1 MWDCEEVHRDKKYF
15 TFPWR
20 CTEYALLS
28 VVLSDVSLYGVG
40 RKNEFIQNIWKEKG
54 MGFINVCTYF
64 ELAWKNTFFKIFSFC
79 SYDMATIA
87 TFCPLDKNLCAWQG
101 FAHQYIIN
109 RIDIFRMPVRLMGL
123 QFCISELTL
132 TLLYELMKCQF
143 HVFSSSGIPNT
154 WLGHHRS
161 RGAYLQ
167 AEVSKRGVVCYYSTS
182 GGSGG
187 WVIGSDKEDNLDKNC
202 TAELLRLRNYI
213 LAIAIFL
220 FVSIEHS
227 FSYTFSRSK
236 ILFSTLFDDLLR
248 LPLCIILSF
257 LLCLF
262 ITPKLG

>member
-1 MWDCEEVHRDKKYF
+1 
-15 TFPWR
+15 
-20 CTEYALLS
+20 
-28 VVLSDVSLYGVG
+28 
-40 RKNEFIQNIWKEKG
+40 
-54 MGFINVCTYF
+54 
-64 ELAWKNTFFKIFSFC
+64 
-79 SYDMATIA
+79 MATIA
-87 TFCPLDKNLCAWQG
+87 TFCRLDKNFCAWQG

-109 RIDIFRMPVRLMGL
+109 RIDIFRMPIRLMGL

-248 LPLCIILSF
+248 LPLCIILSL
-257 LLCLF
+257 LLCAE
-262 ITPKLG
+262 IRLGYFRGLL

>member
-1 MWDCEEVHRDKKYF
+1 
-15 TFPWR
+15 
-20 CTEYALLS
+20 
-28 VVLSDVSLYGVG
+28 
-40 RKNEFIQNIWKEKG
+40 
-54 MGFINVCTYF
+54 
-64 ELAWKNTFFKIFSFC
+64 
-79 SYDMATIA
+79 MAAIA
-87 TFCPLDKNLCAWQG
+87 TFCHLDKNLCAWQG

-109 RIDIFRMPVRLMGL
+109 RIDVFRMPVRLMGL

-213 LAIAIFL
+213 LAIAIF
-220 FVSIEHS
+220 FVCFYWTFFQLYLLQIQDFVFHPIWWFIETTSLHYLVI
-227 FSYTFSRSK
+227 FVMLIYCAEIRLGYFRG
-236 ILFSTLFDDLLR
+236 LL
-248 LPLCIILSF
+248 
-257 LLCLF
+257 
-262 ITPKLG
+262 

>member
-1 MWDCEEVHRDKKYF
+1 MC
-15 TFPWR
+15 
-20 CTEYALLS
+20 
-28 VVLSDVSLYGVG
+28 
-40 RKNEFIQNIWKEKG
+40 
-54 MGFINVCTYF
+54 
-64 ELAWKNTFFKIFSFC
+64 
-79 SYDMATIA
+79 
-87 TFCPLDKNLCAWQG
+87 
-101 FAHQYIIN
+101 
-109 RIDIFRMPVRLMGL
+109 L

-202 TAELLRLRNYI
+202 TAELLRLQNYI

-227 FSYTFSRSK
+227 FSLIPSPDPRFCFPPYLM
-236 ILFSTLFDDLLR
+236 IYWDYLFALSCHFCYAYLLR
-248 LPLCIILSF
+248 RN
-257 LLCLF
+257 
-262 ITPKLG
+262 

>member
-1 MWDCEEVHRDKKYF
+1 
-15 TFPWR
+15 
-20 CTEYALLS
+20 
-28 VVLSDVSLYGVG
+28 
-40 RKNEFIQNIWKEKG
+40 
-54 MGFINVCTYF
+54 
-64 ELAWKNTFFKIFSFC
+64 
-79 SYDMATIA
+79 MAAIA
-87 TFCPLDKNLCAWQG
+87 TFCHLDKNLCAWQG

-109 RIDIFRMPVRLMGL
+109 RIDIFRMPIRLMGL

-202 TAELLRLRNYI
+202 TAELLRLQNYI
-213 LAIAIFL
+213 LAIAIF
-220 FVSIEHS
+220 FVCFYWTFFQLYLLQIQDFVFHPIWWFIETTSLH
-227 FSYTFSRSK
+227 YLVTFVMR
-236 ILFSTLFDDLLR
+236 R
-248 LPLCIILSF
+248 N
-257 LLCLF
+257 
-262 ITPKLG
+262 